1 MRLVRFEIKKLAD
14 HRTLIAGL
22 FVILLINL
30 VLLFIYTGSDST
42 GSREANRE
50 LTEVIK
56 NMTLDE
62 KKEYVRKQYETIRGL
77 RKIDWY
83 ISYGVDPYNR
93 DEYDQLI
100 SNYGKQYENGDYV
113 LYTGSLQSEEEYYS
127 SVLSEI
133 ETASGYSDYLK
144 EIQKQAEIMESIT
157 VFSDPDSFEY
167 KNIKKTAADYKSM
180 EGKKLVLD
188 YYPQKGFY
196 MSVSFVFSDVLIIIS
211 MVLIA
216 GTLITVEQDNG
227 MLDLI
232 KTNPRGHLGTAV
244 AKFIALAVSTMVM
257 TAVLYGINFAF
268 CAVRYGLGPLNRSIQ
283 STPFLIR
290 STMSLSLLEYTLIF
304 IFAKWAASCAVG
316 VLIMVITLKAR
327 KILTSMALTLTLY
340 GANLVLFR
348 FVRYNTPYSFIKY
361 SNIAGILD
369 VNTWLGSYYN
379 FNVLGTPVSVRTVT
393 IMFTAAMSIVSLFAF
408 TVLYEHTYIKYSK
421 EDNRIVILTAKEKH
435 RRYTSIL
442 REEYYKTFIVRGAA
456 VVLICL
462 FVFKAWQG
470 CAEKSYIT
478 SDGLFY
484 KYYMEMLGGKYD
496 KKRYEMILDEYNSS
510 EMQSIQEA
518 EDRYASGEMTSNEH
532 DGFRQI
538 NLGSYMKKEALDR
551 IVAVKISKASR
562 DPDCWIVYEYGYREL
577 FDNEENEDI
586 RDILLCSLV
595 IAVVLSGIWSFEDE
609 CGMTP
614 LLLVTP
620 LGRKKLISSKITVA
634 VIVGIITA
642 VCCILASYIH
652 VVRDFGLQEVLAPLR
667 SLDEYQDV
675 SKHFRIIHA
684 CIMNG
689 LLKITACV
697 YMAIVM
703 LYLSKTV
710 GNTLS
715 AFFIGAAI
723 LCVPDAVALAG
734 LKRAQYYSLYE
745 LFHFPHALTTKYGIV
760 YLISEILF
768 VAVTGYF
775 MVQELYKG
783 KED

>member
-1 MRLVRFEIKKLAD
+1 MRLIRFEVKKLAD
-14 HRTLIAGL
+14 HRTLTAGL
-22 FVILLINL
+22 FVILLIDL
-30 VLLFIYTGSDST
+30 ALLFMYTGTDSS
-42 GSREANRE
+42 GLREANRK

-56 NMTLDE
+56 DMTLDE
-62 KKEYVRKQYETIRGL
+62 KKEYVQKQYEMIRGI
-77 RKIDWY
+77 RRIDWY

-100 SNYGKQYENGDYV
+100 SNYGKQYENEDYV
-113 LYTGSLQSEEEYYS
+113 LYTGSLQSEEEYYA

-133 ETASGYSDYLK
+133 ESAAGYSDYLQD
-144 EIQKQAEIMESIT
+144 IQKQAEIMESIT

-180 EGKKLVLD
+180 EEKKLVLD

-232 KTNPRGHLGTAV
+232 KTNPRGHLGTAA
-244 AKFIALAVSTMVM
+244 AKFIALAVSTLVM

-304 IFAKWAASCAVG
+304 ILAKWAASCAVG
-316 VLIMVITLKAR
+316 ILIMVITLKAR
-327 KILTSMALTLTLY
+327 KILTSMALTITLY
-340 GANLVLFR
+340 GANLLLFR
-348 FVRYNTPYSFIKY
+348 FVRYNTAYSFIKY

-379 FNVLGTPVSVRTVT
+379 FNVFGTPVSVKTVT
-393 IMFTAAMSIVSLFAF
+393 VLFMAAMSIVSLFVFA
-408 TVLYEHTYIKYSK
+408 VMYEHTYIKYSK
-421 EDNRIVILTAKEKH
+421 ENNGIFLLTAKEK
-435 RRYTSIL
+435 RRQCTSVL
-442 REEYYKTFIVRGAA
+442 REEYYKTLVVRGAA

-462 FVFKAWQG
+462 FAFKVWQG

-518 EDRYASGEMTSNEH
+518 ENKYASGEMTSDEH
-532 DGFRQI
+532 ESFRQI
-538 NLGSYMKKEALDR
+538 NLGSYKKKETLDR
-551 IVAVKISKASR
+551 IVAVKISRASR
-562 DPDCWIVYEYGYREL
+562 DLDCWIVYEYGYREL

-620 LGRKKLISSKITVA
+620 LGREKLISSKITVA
-634 VIVGIITA
+634 VTVGILTA
-642 VCCILASYIH
+642 VCCILANYIH
-652 VVRDFGLQEVLAPLR
+652 VVRDFGLQEVLAPLK
-667 SLDEYQDV
+667 SLDEYTDV
-675 SKHFRIIHA
+675 SKHFRIIYA

-697 YMAIVM
+697 YMAIGM

-715 AFFIGAAI
+715 AFFIGASI
-723 LCVPDAVALAG
+723 FCVPVAVAMAG
-734 LKRAQYYSLYE
+734 LKGAQNYSLYE
-745 LFHFPHALTTKYGIV
+745 LFHFPHVLTAKYGIM
-760 YLISEILF
+760 YLVSDILF
-768 VAVTGYF
+768 VATTGYF